1 MKTFYIETY
10 GCRMNICDSET
21 IIAILDCAGYRYSKE
36 IAGSDIVILN
46 SCSVREDGHNKI
58 FERLECF
65 KKDKSLMDKIIV
77 ITGCFASLLDASLFD
92 KYPFVDIIANPNSY
106 KSLPELLQRHD
117 GGERHL
123 LASIRDNDEL
133 YEDILPLREIE
144 NCTTAAI
151 NVMKGCNQN
160 CSYCIEPITRGKE
173 HCRSLFSVM
182 NEARDIAQNGYRELT
197 LVGHLI
203 DKYRWT
209 DPADGRVYD
218 FAMLLDK
225 VATECPGLR
234 IKFLSSHPS
243 FMNDRIV
250 AVMQKHDNIMHVVH
264 LPVQSGSDEVLR
276 RMHRGYT
283 REQLI
288 KRVQKVRSMIP
299 GITVIT
305 DIMVG
310 FCGERQTDF
319 EQTVSLVRELEFED
333 INVFRFSMRSGTKAA
348 ALYDDDVTE
357 EEKMRRYEI
366 IRGIRD
372 EIRSRK
378 LSEQIGR
385 YLTVVMEGRNGK
397 GQMYGRDRNHR
408 TVVVDQCYGIE
419 NNDVVTVKVEKV
431 VDGSLYGYPVDII

>member
-1 MKTFYIETY
+1 
-10 GCRMNICDSET
+10 MNICDSET

-36 IAGSDIVILN
+36 IAASDIVILN

-65 KKDKSLMDKIIV
+65 KEDKSLMDKTIV
-77 ITGCFASLLDASLFD
+77 IAGCFASQLDASLFE
-92 KYPFVDIIANPNSY
+92 KYPFVDIIANPNCY
-106 KSLPELLQRHD
+106 RSLPELLQRHD
-117 GGERHL
+117 SGERYL
-123 LASIRDNDEL
+123 VASISDNDEL
-133 YEDILPLREIE
+133 YEDILPIREIE
-144 NCTTAAI
+144 DCTTAAI

-173 HCRSLFSVM
+173 HCRSLPSIIR
-182 NEARDIAQNGYRELT
+182 EARDIAESGYRELT

-209 DPADGRVYD
+209 DSEEGSVYD

-225 VATECPGLR
+225 VAEECPEVR

-283 REQLI
+283 REQFI
-288 KRVQKVRSMIP
+288 KRVQEIRSMIP

-310 FCGERQTDF
+310 FCGERLTDF

-348 ALYDDDVTE
+348 ALYEDDVTE
-357 EEKMRRYEI
+357 DEKMRRYDVI
-366 IRGIRD
+366 KAIRD
-372 EIRSRK
+372 EIKSRK
-378 LSEQIGR
+378 LSELIGSS
-385 YLTVVMEGRNGK
+385 LTIVIEGKTRK
-397 GQMYGRDRNHR
+397 GQMFGRDRNHR
-408 TVVVDQCYGIE
+408 TVIVEGCAELEYNDIVTVTIE
-419 NNDVVTVKVEKV
+419 NVI
-431 VDGSLYGYPVDII
+431 DGCLCGCLSDCR